1 MGVCVSKCSR
11 KQPVFKTIINDSFS
25 ILILRNNAQTA
36 FHDPKVK
43 RIQALQAHVKNH
55 TKTLID
61 HIESNREKL
70 VETIV
75 YIKKTIFNNNNI
87 EYHLVGVFIMME
99 IVANLNK
106 FKLKSLKH
114 DNENEEGIG
123 TLRMRDYSLVSI
135 DHLDGEPVQRIDE
148 NLAQFER
155 EFFDLMI
162 YFFENKYKYSS
173 FFGSFKWKKRFR
185 GHHVQLFIERSFALF
200 ADFQCN

>member
-1 MGVCVSKCSR
+1 MGVCVSKCSS

-25 ILILRNNAQTA
+25 ILTLRSNAKAA

-43 RIQALQAHVKNH
+43 RIQTLQAHVKNH

-75 YIKKTIFNNNNI
+75 YIKKTIFTNTNI
-87 EYHLVGVFIMME
+87 EFHLVGVFILME
-99 IVANLNK
+99 IVSSLYK
-106 FKLKSLKH
+106 FKVKSLKH

-123 TLRMRDYSLVSI
+123 TLRLRDYSVGSV

-148 NLAQFER
+148 TLAQFER
-155 EFFDLMI
+155 EFFDLII
-162 YFFENKYKYSS
+162 YFFENKYKYSI
-173 FFGSFKWKKRFR
+173 FFFMGFSS
-185 GHHVQLFIERSFALF
+185 V
-200 ADFQCN
+200 